1 MMRRA
6 PIRVRVA
13 AAFAASMAVVLL
25 GTGIFLYVR
34 IGGELQTALDRE
46 LELRAFDMTTIVHD
60 PDTSLARTGTH
71 PFVEKGEAYA
81 QLLNLH
87 GRVLDA
93 TRPLGLAHVLTAT
106 QVRAA
111 RHGTIFA
118 NVHALPG
125 LNEPSRFLATPVS
138 RAGRRL
144 ILVVGATRENRT
156 ETLAG
161 LRNELLIA
169 GPIALILAS
178 LAGYVLAGLSLRQVD
193 SMRKRAASISAATP
207 GERLPVPQTR
217 DEIQRLGETLN
228 AMLARLEE
236 GIERERGFV
245 ADAGH
250 ELRTPLTL
258 LRTELELALR
268 HAESADDLREA
279 VRRSS
284 IEVDRLVQLAEDL
297 LLMAQSHAG
306 RLALRIEPLDTA
318 DLLAS
323 TASRFEWRAQET
335 GRRITLEAGVDT
347 SLRGDRV
354 RLEQALGNL
363 IDNAL
368 RYGGGDVELSTAV
381 ENGTVELHVTDAGPG
396 MPPEF
401 IDRAFERF
409 TRGDAARGPG
419 GGAGLGLSIVRMIAE
434 AHGGTA
440 HAENRSRGGTNVW
453 MTLPAAGPSA
463 DVTRTP

>member
-1 MMRRA
+1 MMSRA
-6 PIRVRVA
+6 PIRIRVA
-13 AAFAASMAVVLL
+13 AAFAVAMAFVLL
-25 GTGIFLYVR
+25 ATGLLLYVR
-34 IGGELQTALDRE
+34 ISGELQTALDRE

-60 PDTSLARTGTH
+60 PDTSLARTGAH

-81 QLLNLH
+81 QLLDLD

-93 TRPLGLAHVLTAT
+93 TLPLGAANVLTPA

-111 RHGTIFA
+111 RRGTIFG

-125 LNEPSRFLATPVS
+125 LNEPSRFLATPVMRS
-138 RAGRRL
+138 GRHL

-193 SMRKRAASISAATP
+193 RMRERAASISAATP

-228 AMLARLEE
+228 AMLARLEA

-250 ELRTPLTL
+250 ELRTPLAL

-279 VRRSS
+279 VQRSS

-306 RLALRIEPLDTA
+306 RLALRLEPLDTA

-323 TASRFEWRAQET
+323 TASRFEWRAHES
-335 GRRITLEAGVDT
+335 GRRIALGPRGET

-368 RYGGGDVELSTAV
+368 RHGGGDVELSTAGA
-381 ENGTVELHVTDAGPG
+381 NGIVELHVADHGPG
-396 MPPEF
+396 MPAEF
-401 IDRAFERF
+401 LDRAFERF
-409 TRGDAARGPG
+409 TRADAARGPG

-434 AHGGTA
+434 AHGGAA
-440 HAENRSRGGTNVW
+440 HVENRAGGGADVW
-453 MTLPAAGPSA
+453 VTLPAAGPPA
-463 DVTRTP
+463 GV

>member
-1 MMRRA
+1 MSRT
-6 PIRVRVA
+6 PIRIRVA
-13 AAFAASMAVVLL
+13 AAFAAAMALVLL
-25 GTGIFLYVR
+25 ATGIFLYVR

-60 PDTSLARTGTH
+60 PDMSLARTGPH
-71 PFVEKGEAYA
+71 PFVERGEAYA
-81 QLLNLH
+81 QLLDPN

-93 TRPLGLAHVLTAT
+93 TLPLGVAHVLTPA
-106 QVRAA
+106 QIRAA
-111 RHGTIFA
+111 RGGTIFA
-118 NVHALPG
+118 NVHSLPG
-125 LNEPSRFLATPVS
+125 LNEPSRFLATPVTRS
-138 RAGRRL
+138 GRHL
-144 ILVVGATRENRT
+144 ILVVGATRENRA
-156 ETLAG
+156 ETLGG
-161 LRNELLIA
+161 LRKELLIA
-169 GPIALILAS
+169 GPIALVLAS

-207 GERLPVPQTR
+207 GGRLPVPQTR

-228 AMLARLEE
+228 AMLARLEA

-268 HAESADDLREA
+268 HARSADDLREA
-279 VRRSS
+279 VQRSS

-297 LLMAQSHAG
+297 LLMAQSNAG

-335 GRRITLEAGVDT
+335 GRRIALPRGGET
-347 SLRGDRV
+347 SLRGDRI

-368 RYGGGDVELSTAV
+368 RHGSGDVELSTARAD
-381 ENGTVELHVTDAGPG
+381 GAVELHVADRGPG

-401 IDRAFERF
+401 LDRAFERF
-409 TRGDAARGPG
+409 TRVDAARGHSG
-419 GGAGLGLSIVRMIAE
+419 GTGLGLSIVRMIAE
-434 AHGGTA
+434 AHGGEA
-440 HAENRSRGGTNVW
+440 HARNRAGGGTDVW
-453 MTLPAAGPSA
+453 MALPAAGPA
-463 DVTRTP
+463 GDVGTVA

>member
-6 PIRVRVA
+6 PIRIRVA
-13 AAFAASMAVVLL
+13 AAFAAAMAVVLL
-25 GTGIFLYVR
+25 ATGLLLYVR

-60 PDTSLARTGTH
+60 PDMSLAATGTH

-81 QLLNLH
+81 QLLDLH

-93 TRPLGLAHVLTAT
+93 TLPLGVTRVLTPA
-106 QVRAA
+106 QVQAA
-111 RHGTIFA
+111 RRGTIFA
-118 NVHALPG
+118 NVHSLRG

-161 LRNELLIA
+161 LRNELLVA
-169 GPIALILAS
+169 GPIALILAT
-178 LAGYVLAGLSLRQVD
+178 LAGYILAGLSLRQVD
-193 SMRKRAASISAATP
+193 SMRKRAESISAATP

-228 AMLARLEE
+228 AMLARLEA

-279 VRRSS
+279 MQRSS
-284 IEVDRLVQLAEDL
+284 VEVDRLVLLAEDL
-297 LLMAQSHAG
+297 LLMAQSNAG
-306 RLALRIEPLDTA
+306 RLALRVESLDTA

-323 TASRFEWRAQET
+323 TASRFEWRAHET
-335 GRRITLEAGVDT
+335 GRRIALDPGGET

-354 RLEQALGNL
+354 RLEQAVGNL

-368 RYGGGDVELSTAV
+368 RHGRGDVELSAAGT
-381 ENGTVELHVTDAGPG
+381 NGTVELHVADQGPG

-409 TRGDAARGPG
+409 TRADVARGPG

-434 AHGGTA
+434 AHGGAA
-440 HAENRSRGGTNVW
+440 HVQNRDGGGTDVW
-453 MTLPAAGPSA
+453 VELPAAGPPA
-463 DVTRTP
+463 GV

>member
-1 MMRRA
+1 MSRT
-6 PIRVRVA
+6 PIRIRVA
-13 AAFAASMAVVLL
+13 AAFAVAMAFVLL
-25 GTGIFLYVR
+25 ATGLLLYVR

-46 LELRAFDMTTIVHD
+46 LQLRAFDMTTIVED
-60 PDTSLARTGTH
+60 PQMSLATTGTH
-71 PFVEKGEAYA
+71 PFVERGEAYA
-81 QLLNLH
+81 QLLDLD
-87 GRVLDA
+87 GRVVDA
-93 TRPLGLAHVLTAT
+93 TLPLGGARVLTRA
-106 QVRAA
+106 QVQAA
-111 RHGTIFA
+111 GHGTMFA
-118 NVHALPG
+118 NVDALPG
-125 LNEPSRFLATPVS
+125 LNEPSRFLATPV
-138 RAGRRL
+138 RRGGRHL

-156 ETLAG
+156 ETLGG
-161 LRNELLIA
+161 LRKELLIA
-169 GPIALILAS
+169 GPIALLLAS
-178 LAGYVLAGLSLRQVD
+178 LAGYSLAGLSLRQVD
-193 SMRKRAASISAATP
+193 SMRRRAASISAANP
-207 GERLPVPQTR
+207 GERLPVPETR

-228 AMLARLEE
+228 AMLERLEA

-268 HAESADDLREA
+268 HAASAEDLRDA

-297 LLMAQSHAG
+297 LLIAQSHAG
-306 RLALRIEPLDTA
+306 RLALRVEPLDTA

-335 GRRITLEAGVDT
+335 GRRIALDAGGET

-368 RYGGGDVELSTAV
+368 RHGGGDVELSTTSA
-381 ENGTVELHVTDAGPG
+381 NGAVELHVADHGPG

-401 IDRAFERF
+401 IERAFERF
-409 TRGDAARGPG
+409 TRADAARGHA

-434 AHGGTA
+434 AHGGAA
-440 HAENRSRGGTNVW
+440 HVQNRTGGGTDVW
-453 MTLPAAGPSA
+453 VTLPTAGPPA
-463 DVTRTP
+463 DVTGAP

>member
-1 MMRRA
+1 MIRRA
-6 PIRVRVA
+6 PIRIRVA
-13 AAFAASMAVVLL
+13 AAFAAAMGLVLL
-25 GTGIFLYVR
+25 ATGFLLYIR

-60 PDTSLARTGTH
+60 PHMSLATTGAH

-81 QLLNLH
+81 QLLDVR

-93 TRPLGLAHVLTAT
+93 TLPLGVAHVLTPA
-106 QVRAA
+106 QVQAA
-111 RHGTIFA
+111 RRGTIFA
-118 NVHALPG
+118 DVHALPG

-138 RAGRRL
+138 RGGRRV

-178 LAGYVLAGLSLRQVD
+178 LAGYLLAGLSLRQVD
-193 SMRKRAASISAATP
+193 SMRERAASISAATP

-228 AMLARLEE
+228 AMLARLEA

-268 HAESADDLREA
+268 HAASADDLREA
-279 VRRSS
+279 VKRSS
-284 IEVDRLVQLAEDL
+284 VEVDRLVQLAEDL
-297 LLMAQSHAG
+297 LLMAQSNAG

-335 GRRITLEAGVDT
+335 GRRIALDPGGET

-368 RYGGGDVELSTAV
+368 RHGGGDVELSTAGA
-381 ENGTVELHVTDAGPG
+381 NGTVELHVADHGPG
-396 MPPEF
+396 MPADF

-409 TRGDAARGPG
+409 TRADVARRHSG
-419 GGAGLGLSIVRMIAE
+419 GTGLGLSIVRMIAE
-434 AHGGTA
+434 AHGGAA
-440 HAENRSRGGTNVW
+440 HVRNREGGGTDVW
-453 MTLPAAGPSA
+453 VTLPAAGP
-463 DVTRTP
+463 

>member
-1 MMRRA
+1 MSRT
-6 PIRVRVA
+6 PIRIRVA
-13 AAFAASMAVVLL
+13 AAFAAAMAVVLL

-46 LELRAFDMTTIVHD
+46 LQLRAFDMTTIVHD
-60 PDTSLARTGTH
+60 PTMSLAATGPH
-71 PFVEKGEAYA
+71 PFVERGEAYA
-81 QLLNLH
+81 QLLDRS

-93 TRPLGLAHVLTAT
+93 TFPLGVTHVLTPA

-111 RHGTIFA
+111 GRGTIFA

-125 LNEPSRFLATPVS
+125 LNEPSRFLAAPVS
-138 RAGRRL
+138 RGGKHL
-144 ILVVGATRENRT
+144 ILVVGATRENRA
-156 ETLAG
+156 ETLGG
-161 LRNELLIA
+161 LRKELLIA
-169 GPIALILAS
+169 GPIALVLAS

-207 GERLPVPQTR
+207 GGRLPVPQTR

-228 AMLARLEE
+228 AMLARLEA

-250 ELRTPLTL
+250 ELRTPLAL

-268 HAESADDLREA
+268 HAASADDLREA
-279 VRRSS
+279 VKRSS

-297 LLMAQSHAG
+297 LLMAQSNAG

-335 GRRITLEAGVDT
+335 GRRIALDPGGEA

-368 RYGGGDVELSTAV
+368 RHGGGDVELSAA
-381 ENGTVELHVTDAGPG
+381 GADGAIELHVSDHGPG

-401 IDRAFERF
+401 IDHAFERF
-409 TRGDAARGPG
+409 TRADAARGHS

-434 AHGGTA
+434 AHGGAA
-440 HAENRSRGGTNVW
+440 HVQNRPGGGTDVW
-453 MTLPAAGPSA
+453 VALPAGGPGA
-463 DVTRTP
+463 DVARPP

>member
-1 MMRRA
+1 MSRT
-6 PIRVRVA
+6 PIRIRVT
-13 AAFAASMAVVLL
+13 AAFAAAMALVLL
-25 GTGIFLYVR
+25 GTGVFLYHR

-60 PDTSLARTGTH
+60 PDTSLARTGPH
-71 PFVEKGEAYA
+71 PFVERGEAYA
-81 QLLNLH
+81 QLLDLH

-93 TRPLGLAHVLTAT
+93 TVPLRAVHVLTPA

-111 RHGTIFA
+111 RRGTIFA
-118 NVHALPG
+118 NVRSLPG

-138 RAGRRL
+138 RRGRRL
-144 ILVVGATRENRT
+144 ILVVGATRENRA
-156 ETLAG
+156 ETLGG
-161 LRNELLIA
+161 LQKELLIA
-169 GPIALILAS
+169 GPIALVLAS

-193 SMRKRAASISAATP
+193 SMRRRAASISAATP

-228 AMLARLEE
+228 AMLARLQA

-268 HAESADDLREA
+268 QARSADDLREA
-279 VRRSS
+279 VQRSS

-297 LLMAQSHAG
+297 LLMAQSNAG
-306 RLALRIEPLDTA
+306 RLALRVEPLDTA

-335 GRRITLEAGVDT
+335 GRRIAVDPGGDT

-368 RYGGGDVELSTAV
+368 RHGGGDVELSTAGADGV
-381 ENGTVELHVTDAGPG
+381 VELHVTDRGPG
-396 MPPEF
+396 IPPAF

-409 TRGDAARGPG
+409 TRADAARRHG

-434 AHGGTA
+434 AHGGEA
-440 HAENRSRGGTNVW
+440 HARNREGGGADVW
-453 MTLPAAGPSA
+453 VVLPAGGPGRA
-463 DVTRTP
+463 

>member
-1 MMRRA
+1 MSRT
-6 PIRVRVA
+6 PIRIRVA
-13 AAFAASMAVVLL
+13 AAFAAAMALVLL
-25 GTGIFLYVR
+25 GTGVFLYVR

-46 LELRAFDMTTIVHD
+46 LELRAFDMTTIVRD
-60 PDTSLARTGTH
+60 PDTSLATTGTH
-71 PFVEKGEAYA
+71 PFVERGEAYA
-81 QLLNLH
+81 QLLDLQ

-93 TRPLGLAHVLTAT
+93 TLPLRAAHVLTPA

-111 RHGTIFA
+111 RRGTIFA
-118 NVHALPG
+118 NVHSLPG
-125 LNEPSRFLATPVS
+125 LNEPSRFLATPVT
-138 RAGRRL
+138 RAGRHV

-156 ETLAG
+156 ETLGG
-161 LRNELLIA
+161 LRKELLIA
-169 GPIALILAS
+169 GPIALVLAS
-178 LAGYVLAGLSLRQVD
+178 LAGYLLAGLSLRQVD
-193 SMRKRAASISAATP
+193 SMRKRAASISAATA
-207 GERLPVPQTR
+207 GERLPVPQTH
-217 DEIQRLGETLN
+217 DEIQRLGDTLN
-228 AMLARLEE
+228 AMLARLEA

-268 HAESADDLREA
+268 HADSADDLREA

-323 TASRFEWRAQET
+323 TASRFEWRALET
-335 GRRITLEAGVDT
+335 GRTIALDAGGDT
-347 SLRGDRV
+347 PLRGDRV

-368 RYGGGDVELSTAV
+368 RHGSGDVELCSARV
-381 ENGTVELHVTDAGPG
+381 GGSVELHVADHGPG

-409 TRGDAARGPG
+409 TRADAARGHS

-434 AHGGTA
+434 AHGGAA
-440 HAENRSRGGTNVW
+440 HVQNRAGGGTDVW
-453 MTLPAAGPSA
+453 VTLPAAGPPA
-463 DVTRTP
+463 DVTRAP

>member
-1 MMRRA
+1 MSRT
-6 PIRVRVA
+6 PIRIRVA
-13 AAFAASMAVVLL
+13 AAFAAAMAVVLL
-25 GTGIFLYVR
+25 GTGIFLYHR

-46 LELRAFDMTTIVHD
+46 LELRAFDLTTIVHD
-60 PDTSLARTGTH
+60 PDTSLARTGPH
-71 PFVEKGEAYA
+71 PFVEHGEAYA
-81 QLLNLH
+81 QLLDLH

-93 TRPLGLAHVLTAT
+93 TRPLMTAHVLTPA

-111 RHGTIFA
+111 RRGTIFA
-118 NVHALPG
+118 NVHSLPG
-125 LNEPSRFLATPVS
+125 LNEPSRFLAAPVS
-138 RAGRRL
+138 RGSRHL
-144 ILVVGATRENRT
+144 ILVVGATRENRA
-156 ETLAG
+156 ETLGG
-161 LRNELLIA
+161 LQKELLIA
-169 GPIALILAS
+169 GPIALVLAS

-193 SMRKRAASISAATP
+193 SMRQRAASISAATA

-228 AMLARLEE
+228 AMLARLQA

-258 LRTELELALR
+258 LRTELDLALR
-268 HAESADDLREA
+268 QARSADDLREA
-279 VRRSS
+279 VQRSS

-297 LLMAQSHAG
+297 LLMAQSNAG
-306 RLALRIEPLDTA
+306 RLALRVEPLDTA

-335 GRRITLEAGVDT
+335 GRRIALDPGGDT
-347 SLRGDRV
+347 SVRGDRV

-368 RYGGGDVELSTAV
+368 RHGRGDVELTAAEV
-381 ENGTVELHVTDAGPG
+381 NGAVELHVADHGPG

-409 TRGDAARGPG
+409 TRADPARGHS

-434 AHGGTA
+434 AHGGAA
-440 HAENRSRGGTNVW
+440 HARNRDEGGTDVW
-453 MTLPAAGPSA
+453 VTLPAAGRA
-463 DVTRTP
+463 TP

>member
-1 MMRRA
+1 MIRRA
-6 PIRVRVA
+6 PIRIRVA
-13 AAFAASMAVVLL
+13 AAFAAAMAVVLL
-25 GTGIFLYVR
+25 ATGLLLYIR
-34 IGGELQTALDRE
+34 ISGELQTALDRE

-60 PDTSLARTGTH
+60 PRMSLAGTGPH

-81 QLLNLH
+81 QLLDTH
-87 GRVLDA
+87 GHVVDA
-93 TRPLGLAHVLTAT
+93 TLPLRRAPVLTPA
-106 QVRAA
+106 QVQAA
-111 RHGTIFA
+111 RRGTIFA

-138 RAGRRL
+138 RSGQRL

-178 LAGYVLAGLSLRQVD
+178 LAGYLLAGLSLRQVD
-193 SMRKRAASISAATP
+193 RMRERAASISAATP
-207 GERLPVPQTR
+207 GERLPVPQTH

-228 AMLARLEE
+228 AMLARLEA

-279 VRRSS
+279 VKRSS
-284 IEVDRLVQLAEDL
+284 VEVDRLVQLAEDL
-297 LLMAQSHAG
+297 LLIAQSNAG

-335 GRRITLEAGVDT
+335 GRRITLDPGGDT

-368 RYGGGDVELSTAV
+368 RHGRGDVELSTAGS
-381 ENGTVELHVTDAGPG
+381 NSTVELHVADHGPG
-396 MPPEF
+396 MPAEF

-409 TRGDAARGPG
+409 TRADVARGHG
-419 GGAGLGLSIVRMIAE
+419 GGTGLGLSIVRMIAE
-434 AHGGTA
+434 AHGGAA
-440 HAENRSRGGTNVW
+440 HVRNRDGGGIDVW
-453 MTLPAAGPSA
+453 VALPAAGP
-463 DVTRTP
+463 